1 MFSLALKLFEVTM
14 VENLSHFVHFFKI
27 MVSFFSIF
35 AFTRLNKM
43 GFWNANIVICNSN
56 VAFFDA
62 AVRIHHVRSSNR
74 DTPLLTINTLTRTN
88 RSTPLRHSNRHIAP
102 LVKLHDYVCSHIY
115 SDQSFSLISGPTK
128 GTRYPPA
135 NYVSY
140 HRYKPAYRS
149 FVTQHSVVTE
159 PRSYSEAPAH
169 LEWQEAMHSELH
181 ALQANDT
188 WSLTPLSAGKTPISC
203 R

>member
-1 MFSLALKLFEVTM
+1 MCSHNLNFALKLFEVTM
-14 VENLSHFVHFFKI
+14 VENLPHFVPFSKI
-27 MVSFFSIF
+27 MVSSFNILV
-35 AFTRLNKM
+35 FTRLNKM

-169 LEWQEAMHSELH
+169 LE
-181 ALQANDT
+181 
-188 WSLTPLSAGKTPISC
+188 
-203 R
+203 